1 VYHVRVRPD
10 RLLCGPRVQ
19 LAIVISSLSGGRM
32 PDPSLASGSNPAS
45 EPNPVSE
52 PKPASPSPAQDAG
65 HMPMTEEMDSAKWRL
80 PPALPVLGS
89 ALVLAVVVVTLV
101 FVLSRPVAVGKVLS
115 VTSVEQLSK
124 ASILVAVNAEVS
136 NVSKEPL
143 TIQQIH
149 VQLTPP
155 ANAADQSILQDEAAP
170 AVDYDRYFQA
180 YPALAQNQMEPL
192 RRETKILPGQT
203 VQGMVIVGFPVNQ
216 QTFDQRKSLRVMIA
230 LYDHATPVK
239 IQQ

>member
-1 VYHVRVRPD
+1 
-10 RLLCGPRVQ
+10 
-19 LAIVISSLSGGRM
+19 
-32 PDPSLASGSNPAS
+32 
-45 EPNPVSE
+45 
-52 PKPASPSPAQDAG
+52 
-65 HMPMTEEMDSAKWRL
+65 MPMTEEMDSAKWRL

-89 ALVLAVVVVTLV
+89 GLVLAVVVVTLV

-115 VTSVEQLSK
+115 VTSAEQLSK
-124 ASILVAVNAEVS
+124 ASILLAINAEVR

-149 VQLTPP
+149 VEVTPP
-155 ANAADQSILQDEAAP
+155 SNAADQSILQDEAAP

-180 YPALAQNQMEPL
+180 YPTLAQNQMEPL

-203 VQGMVIVGFPVNQ
+203 VQGMVIVGFPINQ
-216 QTFDQRKSLRVMIA
+216 QTFDQRKSLRVMVA